1 MGIAKC
7 RLDIWNPNISDT
19 ATNKWITVQTP
30 ENQNALI
37 SFYLFD
43 KLGNPRRAELVISNR
58 AKNFASA
65 SGTFS
70 YTYKDSDGGNAG
82 TVAEQPLRRGVL
94 TDFFT
99 DFQTIRLVDQASNQV
114 MFLGRIHHIEES
126 YEARQ
131 GATIKLKAY
140 DYLYELLKISAK
152 GMCDSIEFGT
162 TRTVT
167 DMVKALISLQYK
179 KKN

>member
-70 YTYKDSDGGNAG
+70 YTYKDSDGGNAA
-82 TVAEQPLRRGVL
+82 TVAEQP
-94 TDFFT
+94 
-99 DFQTIRLVDQASNQV
+99 
-114 MFLGRIHHIEES
+114 
-126 YEARQ
+126 
-131 GATIKLKAY
+131 
-140 DYLYELLKISAK
+140 
-152 GMCDSIEFGT
+152 
-162 TRTVT
+162 
-167 DMVKALISLQYK
+167 
-179 KKN
+179 

>member
-1 MGIAKC
+1 
-7 RLDIWNPNISDT
+7 
-19 ATNKWITVQTP
+19 
-30 ENQNALI
+30 
-37 SFYLFD
+37 
-43 KLGNPRRAELVISNR
+43 
-58 AKNFASA
+58 
-65 SGTFS
+65 
-70 YTYKDSDGGNAG
+70 
-82 TVAEQPLRRGVL
+82 
-94 TDFFT
+94 
-99 DFQTIRLVDQASNQV
+99 

-179 KKN
+179 KEKLGLH